1 MCFMTRR
8 GLFFCNFIRNA
19 ADITPEVGSVL
30 NMYFKAL
37 HYNER
42 SVQVKDTIISKQTNK
57 KQPLPPSQ
65 KNKSKHT
72 LRVREGGRERERAK
86 TLKWPKQTPD
96 QLSDIKKHR
105 TQVK

>member
-1 MCFMTRR
+1 MARR

-57 KQPLPPSQ
+57 QKTTPPPLP
-65 KNKSKHT
+65 KKTKVNT
-72 LRVREGGRERERAK
+72 LSEWGRGEGREREQK
-86 TLKWPKQTPD
+86 L
-96 QLSDIKKHR
+96 
-105 TQVK
+105 

>member
-1 MCFMTRR
+1 MCFMARR

-57 KQPLPPSQ
+57 QKTTPPPLPKKQ
-65 KNKSKHT
+65 K
-72 LRVREGGRERERAK
+72 
-86 TLKWPKQTPD
+86 
-96 QLSDIKKHR
+96 
-105 TQVK
+105 